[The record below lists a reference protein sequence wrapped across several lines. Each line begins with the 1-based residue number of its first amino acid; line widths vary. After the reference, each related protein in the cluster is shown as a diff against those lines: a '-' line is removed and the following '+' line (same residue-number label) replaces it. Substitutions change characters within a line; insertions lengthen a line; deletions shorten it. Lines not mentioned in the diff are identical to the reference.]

1 MITDSLT
8 KALSLNSHHQ
18 FLDQMNLI
26 DIQDHLQDCQAQEA
40 VTTFESSEL
49 MNID

>member
-1 MITDSLT
+1 MIADNLM
-8 KALSLNSHHQ
+8 KVFLLNNHHQ

-26 DIQDHLQDCQAQEA
+26 DIQDCLQDCQAQEA
-40 VTTFESSEL
+40 VTMFKLLKS